1 MEGTGAVKQLFLRV
15 ECLRSFQVSSELWAV
30 SSNLVDVTTAYR
42 RPPTAHFSIMHL
54 DFLNDF
60 IGRYGLY
67 AVFLLVMIEG
77 DITLLLAG
85 VLAHSYFFGEH
96 SFLWVLLAGTLGG
109 AASDNIAYLMGREF
123 RKGVRDIRFY
133 RAAKPRMERL
143 TTNFGPLSIFLSK
156 YIYGL
161 RWASCI
167 FYGVSK
173 MPYLRFVLLS
183 LASCFTWVLI
193 LSGAGYFFSGA
204 VVGIL
209 GDFQRLGKVL
219 LVIVIVGVVAFYL
232 IERFWLS
239 KKVEEADPER
249 FQEFE
254 HAAQEKLQDLK
265 QEFQEHIPFK
275 PTRDVKRKKRVG
287 AKRNRGGR

>member
-1 MEGTGAVKQLFLRV
+1 
-15 ECLRSFQVSSELWAV
+15 
-30 SSNLVDVTTAYR
+30 
-42 RPPTAHFSIMHL
+42 MHL
-54 DFLNDF
+54 DFLSDL

-77 DITLLLAG
+77 DLTLLLAG

-96 SFLWVLLAGTLGG
+96 SFAWVLLAGTLGG
-109 AASDNIAYLMGREF
+109 SVSDNIAYLSGREF

-133 RAAKPRMERL
+133 RAAKPRMEKL

-167 FYGVSK
+167 FYGVGR

-183 LASCFTWVLI
+183 LASCFAWVLI

-204 VVGIL
+204 VIGVI

-219 LVIVIVGVVAFYL
+219 LVIVVVGVAGFYL
-232 IERFWLS
+232 AERFWLS
-239 KKVEEADPER
+239 PKVEEADPER
-249 FQEFE
+249 LQELE
-254 HAAQEKLQDLK
+254 QAAQEKLQGLR

-275 PTRDVKRKKRVG
+275 QSRRAEQKKRTAVKDSKG
-287 AKRNRGGR
+287 DVE